1 MDPSAVE
8 ASRGA
13 DDPRALR
20 IVLFSNNYRPRVSG
34 VAVAVEFLER
44 ALRAAGHRTLVVA
57 PDYDPARPD
66 GRSGVVRVRSLP
78 LKPWRAALPLPR
90 RRALASEIARFRPH
104 LLHSHHPYWLG
115 HSAVL
120 SARKLRVPLVYT
132 FHTFYE
138 AFLESARLDFRP
150 LVRLV
155 RKGLRRYIR
164 HCTLV
169 VAPTEPVRDWMAG
182 ELAGGV
188 PTATAPTGLNPERFT
203 SIDPGEG
210 VAFRDRLGV
219 SPESALLIW
228 AGRVTS
234 EKNPALAVETL
245 AALRAGG
252 RDAALVFIGRGPAE
266 RAVEERARSLGVVDH
281 LRVAGFV
288 QREQLPA
295 ALASGD
301 LFLFTSWND
310 TQAIVAYE
318 AWAAGLRLVSVRSLA
333 GRALVQDGRNGI
345 LAAGDAR
352 SFADA
357 AESLLRHGELCR
369 EPFPWNRFGPEALAA
384 HWSELYLGAIERH
397 VAGATAR
404 PAAGDPAKS
413 RRGALAAERARAP
426 APNVAK

>member
-1 MDPSAVE
+1 MGSSAATGPGSE
-8 ASRGA
+8 
-13 DDPRALR
+13 DPRALR

-34 VAVAVEFLER
+34 VAVAVEFLAR

-66 GRSGVVRVRSLP
+66 GRSGVLRARSLP
-78 LKPWRAALPLPR
+78 LKPWQAALPLPR
-90 RRALASEIARFRPH
+90 RRELTAEIERFRPH
-104 LLHSHHPYWLG
+104 LLHSHHPFLLG
-115 HSAVL
+115 RTASRI
-120 SARKLRVPLVYT
+120 ARQLQTPLVYT

-138 AFLESARLDFRP
+138 AFLEGARLDFRP
-150 LVRLV
+150 LVRMV
-155 RKGLRRYIR
+155 RNGLRRYIR

-169 VAPTEPVRDWMAG
+169 VAPTEPVREWMAG
-182 ELAGGV
+182 ELAGEV
-188 PTATAPTGLNPERFT
+188 PTATAPTGLDAARFA
-203 SIDPGEG
+203 SFAPAEG
-210 VAFRDRLGV
+210 AAFRERLGV
-219 SPESALLIW
+219 SPGSALLIW

-245 AALRAGG
+245 AALRARG

-295 ALASGD
+295 ALAAGD

-333 GRALVQDGRNGI
+333 GRALVRDGLNGI

-357 AESLLRHGELCR
+357 AEALLDHRDLCR
-369 EPFPWNRFGPEALAA
+369 APFPWDRFGPEALAA
-384 HWSELYLGAIERH
+384 HWGELYAATIERH

-404 PAAGDPAKS
+404 VAEAAAKRKGAGLAADPAKVT
-413 RRGALAAERARAP
+413 GAARA
-426 APNVAK
+426 ARS